1 MFTRREH
8 RENNKDLKS
17 VRRNVLK
24 SETEVRKTGD
34 DIRRLVDYLD

>member
-1 MFTRREH
+1 MFTKREH

-24 SETEVRKTGD
+24 SETGVRKTGD
-34 DIRRLVDYLD
+34 DIRRLIDYLD